1 MSLRPSSAPTQLGRY
16 EVICALGVGGMARVY
31 LAMQRGPVATKV
43 VVVKHLRPEF
53 AHDPAFVD
61 MFVDESRIGVRMN
74 HPNVIHTY
82 EASSDGDDHYL
93 VMEFLEGKT
102 LAQLLKAVGREA
114 MPVELHL
121 WVLSEVLTGLRYA
134 HELCD
139 FDGAAL
145 NIVHRDLSPSNVLI
159 TRDGSVKIV
168 DFGIAKIS
176 GAIAETQHG
185 VIKGKIGYASP
196 EQCLG
201 QPADARSD
209 VYSVGVMLWEAVAG
223 RRRLIGE
230 TAMVAVQARVQD
242 REPDIESIAAN
253 VAPALAAIVRRAVAF
268 NPDQRYQT
276 AAELQGA
283 LHEYLLHAEFSA
295 GAFQAGRLIS
305 SHFSEELTQLRRLIE
320 ERVGSVKLRSV
331 QSAPPS
337 PPESGSLGALSS
349 RAPQESSPTLLEGIL
364 ARTSHRLVRPLMIA
378 LAVAVSLLVFVTFF
392 VRGREVTVA
401 LPPSAAG
408 LVKAPAPEPSAVN
421 APAVPGHPSAD
432 NAAAVSSDPP
442 IEVAPHRTTAPGR
455 RVKPGSAVVARGP
468 GVALSPVQSAL
479 PAAPTG
485 SPSSLEPGADLKGRT
500 RTVPHS
506 TRPIDEQD
514 PFR

>member
-1 MSLRPSSAPTQLGRY
+1 MESSPSTPRPSSAPTQLGRY

-74 HPNVIHTY
+74 HANVIHTY

-139 FDGAAL
+139 FDGAPL

-159 TRDGSVKIV
+159 TREGSVKIV

-201 QPADARSD
+201 HPADARSD

-242 REPDIESIAAN
+242 REPDIETILPD
-253 VAPALAAIVRRAVAF
+253 VAPALAAIVRRGRVQPRPAL
-268 NPDQRYQT
+268 PDRR
-276 AAELQGA
+276 GA
-283 LHEYLLHAEFSA
+283 
-295 GAFQAGRLIS
+295 
-305 SHFSEELTQLRRLIE
+305 TRRLAGVLAPC
-320 ERVGSVKLRSV
+320 RVQRGSV
-331 QSAPPS
+331 
-337 PPESGSLGALSS
+337 SS
-349 RAPQESSPTLLEGIL
+349 RPAHRQSFLGRSDSATPFDRRASRLGEAAFYPVRSAQSTGERLL
-364 ARTSHRLVRPLMIA
+364 ARA
-378 LAVAVSLLVFVTFF
+378 
-392 VRGREVTVA
+392 
-401 LPPSAAG
+401 
-408 LVKAPAPEPSAVN
+408 EP
-421 APAVPGHPSAD
+421 
-432 NAAAVSSDPP
+432 
-442 IEVAPHRTTAPGR
+442 
-455 RVKPGSAVVARGP
+455 
-468 GVALSPVQSAL
+468 
-479 PAAPTG
+479 
-485 SPSSLEPGADLKGRT
+485 
-500 RTVPHS
+500 
-506 TRPIDEQD
+506 
-514 PFR
+514 